1 MPHQGQT
8 SFFRGE
14 ISTWAR
20 NQFVFQYLSP
30 RSLLNAAYASVI
42 LISASPY
49 IGLTNSGTWF
59 ACIIGL
65 IVADEVVARTLR
77 GTARSRAHVIIE
89 MCVVSAFC
97 LIGLRLMTG
106 FEGPAQILGMAAIAL
121 VFAQKVVVETLGP
134 VRFWANVTPPLLAAS
149 YFQIWSAVQNAQ
161 AGRLHLVV
169 TDLANLVLLL
179 LIFMVIRTAVRNRR
193 EQWRK
198 ANAEVTA
205 SAMSAREAH
214 KIAMLAEQLAG
225 SGHFRIDLKT
235 GVATFSDGLYEI
247 YRFDRRRETL
257 STLTIVRLYSRSER
271 AKLYRMISEVS
282 RTQKLVRMETRC
294 RLRDGRERIIL
305 TQISPEITT
314 NGETFAF
321 FGVSMD
327 ITETRA
333 REAEVASSEARFRL
347 LADHVTDLVLWIS
360 AGGRVLYASPSV
372 EALGYAPEAMVG
384 QALADYILPADY
396 GSATRLLNRVF
407 DDDPSDKDLTGEF
420 RFVTRRSEA
429 KEVWLEG
436 FARAVR
442 DPKGH
447 PRSAVFNF
455 RDVTRRRELEE
466 DLRQAKARAEAATEA
481 KSEFLANMSHEVRTP
496 LTGVIGF
503 STLLSQMPDLPPQ
516 AGVYVGRVMASGE
529 ALLSVVNDILEFSKL
544 EAGQLDLDPTP
555 FPLVGFLEDA
565 AGLFSA
571 QAEAK
576 GLRIE
581 LDVADPVPAQ
591 ILADRGRL
599 QQVLANLLSNA
610 IKFTDQ
616 GAIRIQARYAPER
629 EELEVSV
636 SDTGVGISAGVAER
650 LFQRFT
656 QADGSISRRYGGT
669 GLGLSICRQ
678 LTELMGGGIE
688 VISAPG
694 AGSTFVFK
702 VLAPPADIAAD
713 AGQPATGG
721 SLWDVSLEED
731 SLRILVVDDL
741 EANRALV
748 RALLHAAGQDRMDEA
763 SNGPEAIS
771 MAVRQSY
778 DIILMDLQM
787 PGMDGFAASLA
798 IRQRSKLNHNTP
810 IIALSAN
817 VMAEH
822 FDEAQRAGMNDHV
835 GKPIAQARLFSAL
848 NRWGGVRVGAPSVEY
863 AGQAQAE

>member
-1 MPHQGQT
+1 MSHPNET
-8 SFFRGE
+8 SSHKAGDILWDRFNYIYNY
-14 ISTWAR
+14 IS
-20 NQFVFQYLSP
+20 P
-30 RSLLNAAYASVI
+30 KSLLNIAYAFVI

-49 IGLTNSGTWF
+49 IGIASAGTWF
-59 ACIIGL
+59 TWIICL
-65 IVADEVVARTLR
+65 IIADEVIARILK
-77 GTARSRAHVIIE
+77 GPVRSTAHVIIE
-89 MCVVSAFC
+89 MCIVSAFC
-97 LIGLRLMTG
+97 LIGLNLMTG
-106 FEGPAQILGMAAIAL
+106 FEGAAQILGMAAIAL

-134 VRFWANVTPPLLAAS
+134 VRFWVNVTPPLLAAG
-149 YFQIWSAVQNAQ
+149 YFQIWSAVQNAK
-161 AGRLHLVV
+161 AGHLHLVV

-235 GVATFSDGLYEI
+235 GVSTFSDGLYEI

-282 RTQKLVRMETRC
+282 QTQKLVRVETRC
-294 RLRDGRERIIL
+294 RLRDGRERVIL
-305 TQISPEITT
+305 TQISPEISAR
-314 NGETFAF
+314 GETFAF
-321 FGVSMD
+321 LGVSMD

-360 AGGRVLYASPSV
+360 AGGRILYASPSV
-372 EALGYAPEAMVG
+372 EALGYTPEAMVG
-384 QALADYILPADY
+384 QPLADYILPADY

-407 DDDPSDKDLTGEF
+407 DDDPTDMDLTGEF

-442 DPKGH
+442 DPKGR

-481 KSEFLANMSHEVRTP
+481 KSDFLANMSHEVRTP

-503 STLLSQMPDLPPQ
+503 STLLAQMPDLPPQ
-516 AGVYVGRVMASGE
+516 AEVYVGRVMASGE
-529 ALLSVVNDILEFSKL
+529 ALLSVVNDILDFSKL
-544 EAGQLDLDPTP
+544 EAGQLDLDPAP
-555 FPLVGFLEDA
+555 FPLEGFLEDVV
-565 AGLFSA
+565 GLFSA

-616 GAIRIQARYAPER
+616 GGIRVQARYAPER
-629 EELEVSV
+629 EELQVAV
-636 SDTGVGISAGVAER
+636 SDTGIGISAGVAER

-694 AGSTFVFK
+694 AGSTFIFK
-702 VLAPPADIAAD
+702 VLAPPVEAA
-713 AGQPATGG
+713 AGPAPVTEVA
-721 SLWDVSLEED
+721 LNEEKL
-731 SLRILVVDDL
+731 SILVVDDL
-741 EANRALV
+741 EANRELV
-748 RALLHAAGQDRMDEA
+748 RALLRAAGQDQLEEA

-771 MAVRQSY
+771 MAVRRSY

-787 PGMDGFAASLA
+787 PGMDGFAASRA
-798 IRQRSKLNHNTP
+798 IRQLSKENHNTP

-817 VMAEH
+817 VLAEH
-822 FDEAQRAGMNDHV
+822 IDEAQQAGMNDHV
-835 GKPIAQARLFSAL
+835 GKPIVPARLFAVL
-848 NRWGGVRVGAPSVEY
+848 NRWAGVRVGSP
-863 AGQAQAE
+863 AGRDAAQARAG

>member
-1 MPHQGQT
+1 M
-8 SFFRGE
+8 
-14 ISTWAR
+14 
-20 NQFVFQYLSP
+20 
-30 RSLLNAAYASVI
+30 
-42 LISASPY
+42 
-49 IGLTNSGTWF
+49 
-59 ACIIGL
+59 CI
-65 IVADEVVARTLR
+65 
-77 GTARSRAHVIIE
+77 
-89 MCVVSAFC
+89 VSAFC
-97 LIGLRLMTG
+97 LIGLRLMIG

-121 VFAQKVVVETLGP
+121 VFAQKVVVETLGRI
-134 VRFWANVTPPLLAAS
+134 RFWANVTPPLLAAS

-161 AGRLHLVV
+161 GGRLHLVV

-179 LIFMVIRTAVRNRR
+179 LIFMVIRTAVKNRR
-193 EQWRK
+193 ERWRK
-198 ANAEVTA
+198 ANAEIAA

-214 KIAMLAEQLAG
+214 KIALLAEQLAG
-225 SGHFRIDLKT
+225 SGHFRIDLKA
-235 GVATFSDGLYEI
+235 GISTFSDGFYEI
-247 YRFDRRRETL
+247 HGFDKHHEAPGL
-257 STLTIVRLYSRSER
+257 KAIARLYSPPER
-271 AKLYRMISEVS
+271 AKIFGMIAEAN
-282 RTQKLVRMETRC
+282 RIRKPAQIEARC
-294 RLRDGRERIIL
+294 QLRDGRERVIL
-305 TQISPEITT
+305 TRISPDFTAS
-314 NGETFAF
+314 GEASAIL
-321 FGVSMD
+321 GVSMD
-327 ITETRA
+327 ITKARS

-360 AGGRVLYASPSV
+360 AGGRILYASPSV

-384 QALADYILPADY
+384 EALADYILPADY

-442 DPKGH
+442 DPKGR

-503 STLLSQMPDLPPQ
+503 STLLAQMPDLPPQ

-529 ALLSVVNDILEFSKL
+529 ALLSVVNDILDFSKL
-544 EAGQLDLDPTP
+544 EAGQLDLDPAP
-555 FPLVGFLEDA
+555 FRLVGFLEDA
-565 AGLFSA
+565 VGLFSA

-581 LDVADPVPAQ
+581 LDVAEPVPAQ

-616 GAIRIQARYAPER
+616 GAIRIQARHAPER
-629 EELEVSV
+629 QELEVSV

-702 VLAPPADIAAD
+702 VLAPPAGDPAD
-713 AGQPATGG
+713 TGQPGTEG
-721 SLWDVSLEED
+721 SLDEVSQRKDKL
-731 SLRILVVDDL
+731 SILVVDDL

-748 RALLHAAGQDRMDEA
+748 RALLHAADQDSIEEA
-763 SNGPEAIS
+763 SSGPEAIS
-771 MAVRQSY
+771 MAVRQPY
-778 DIILMDLQM
+778 DIIFMDLQM
-787 PGMDGFAASLA
+787 PGMDGFAVSRA
-798 IRQRSKLNHNTP
+798 IRKRSKVNRDTP

-817 VMAEH
+817 VLAEH
-822 FDEAQRAGMNDHV
+822 IDEAQRAGMNDHV
-835 GKPIAQARLFSAL
+835 GKPIAPARLFAVL
-848 NRWGGVRVGAPSVEY
+848 NRWAGVRVGAPSI
-863 AGQAQAE
+863 ADAEEAPAE